1 MSKPQ
6 EVPGGYN
13 VLRCRGGGTY
23 EQCKSFRNRHNC
35 SRCWNLGNVGANY
48 HSASYNNPVPPFDT
62 TDISEID
69 QIRILLDELL
79 YENALLRQRIER
91 LERGG

>member
-6 EVPGGYN
+6 IVPGGYTI
-13 VLRCRGGGTY
+13 VRCRGGGTY
-23 EQCKSFRNRHNC
+23 AQCKSLENRHNC
-35 SRCWNLGNVGANY
+35 HRCWNLGNAGANY
-48 HSASYNNPVPPFDT
+48 HSEFNKPVPPFDT

-79 YENALLRQRIER
+79 YENASLRQRIER
-91 LERGG
+91 LERG